1 MKTFYVLVHTQINI
15 HDVIYWFNK
24 ISPVFKVVIKM
35 EKNSITCVTSQFKT
49 RK

>member
-15 HDVIYWFNK
+15 HDVIYK